1 MFFEIG
7 WRFVNYSRQLVC
19 RVAPNGRDNGD
30 IRSDRLSILRGFRG
44 MSLER
49 RLPLKVQRPV
59 PSILFRRHVS
69 TALPPLSMRRAIP
82 PLLLAMSSAWGA
94 NTASAQLFTGGARC
108 EDPAT
113 ASIPGARA
121 AAASPTL
128 SPISRLR
135 PEHNAKEIT
144 TITAESSRGENE
156 KFLEA
161 IGNVEM
167 RSPSRE
173 VLADFVYYDVA
184 LDTVR
189 AKGNVSIRS
198 WQDLVTGPELEYKRD
213 TATGFM
219 KSPNFVLGLY
229 KGRGKAEE
237 LLFTGED
244 QYRVIRGTYSTCV
257 DANPAWRLDVGTLDV
272 NEQTGVGTAKDA
284 RVYIGGVP
292 VAWLPQFTF
301 PLKNERKSGF
311 LAPTYATSEARGFEI
326 QVPYYLNLA
335 PNYDATLTPR
345 LMTKRGLLLN
355 GQFRYI
361 FNTPLGAAYGT
372 TLSEYLPNDRLADRN
387 RSALNINHTQVFN
400 PNLTL
405 QVNYNRVSD
414 PRYFIDLADFVAIT
428 SITTLPREATLTY
441 RAFDWT
447 FTARTQRFQ
456 TLQDPAAFVLPP
468 YDREPQLNAESPIY
482 KFGADQRFELQTISD
497 VSRFK
502 YPNASNPSGD
512 RAYNFTTLAYRYE
525 TPGYFV
531 VPRVSVHSS
540 RYRLIGLF
548 DDFKNSSRVVPMS
561 SLDGGLFFD
570 RDANYFGQAFRQTLE
585 PRAMLT
591 YIPYREQS
599 QIPVFDTALADFN
612 QSQLFAENRYVGQ
625 DRIGDTSQ
633 LSLGVTT
640 RLLDPDSG
648 KERLRFTL
656 GNRVYFKPQRAVLT
670 ESPRVRNATDIL
682 FSAQGR
688 VTDNLFLETN
698 TQYDTDEGRNE
709 RLSLGLRYSPDR
721 LRTINVNYR
730 AIRELSTLSSNG
742 PVRVKQLDASA
753 QWPIYRNLYGVGRLN
768 YSIADKRLT
777 EGVIGLEYDGCCY
790 VVRAVAQRLATS
802 STTATTAFFLQLEL
816 NGLARVGASPL
827 DVLKRNIPGYSLL
840 YENPTRR
847 RVDNSDRPA
856 FTPWTPN

>member
-1 MFFEIG
+1 MGIAG
-7 WRFVNYSRQLVC
+7 AR
-19 RVAPNGRDNGD
+19 
-30 IRSDRLSILRGFRG
+30 
-44 MSLER
+44 
-49 RLPLKVQRPV
+49 V
-59 PSILFRRHVS
+59 PSL
-69 TALPPLSMRRAIP
+69 
-82 PLLLAMSSAWGA
+82 G
-94 NTASAQLFTGGARC
+94 
-108 EDPAT
+108 AT
-113 ASIPGARA
+113 AAKPLTPLARF
-121 AAASPTL
+121 
-128 SPISRLR
+128 R
-135 PEHNAKEIT
+135 PDRNSDKEIT
-144 TITAESSRGENE
+144 TISADSSRGENDR
-156 KFLEA
+156 FLEA

-167 RSPSRE
+167 RTPTRE
-173 VLADFVYYDVA
+173 VLADFVYYDIPI
-184 LDTVR
+184 DTVR

-237 LLFTGED
+237 LQFTGED

-257 DANPAWRLDVGTLDV
+257 DPSPAWRLDVGTLDV

-284 RVYIGGVP
+284 RVYVGGVP

-345 LMTKRGLLLN
+345 VMTKRGVMVN

-361 FNTPLGAAYGT
+361 FDTPFGAAIGEAI
-372 TLSEYLPNDRLADRN
+372 SEHLPNDRIADRN
-387 RSALNINHTQVFN
+387 RSALNVRHTQVFS

-405 QVNYNRVSD
+405 QLNYNRVSD

-441 RAFDWT
+441 RALDWT
-447 FTARTQRFQ
+447 FTARAQRFQ

-468 YDREPQLNAESPIY
+468 YDREPQLSAESPVY
-482 KFGADQRFELQTISD
+482 KYGSDRRIELQTTTD
-497 VSRFK
+497 VTRFK

-512 RAYNFTTLAYRYE
+512 RAYNFTTLAYHYDA
-525 TPGYFV
+525 PGYFV

-540 RYRLIGLF
+540 SYRLIGLF
-548 DDFKNSSRVVPMS
+548 DDFKDSNRVVPMT
-561 SLDGGLFFD
+561 SLDAGLFFD
-570 RDANYFGQAFRQTLE
+570 RDASYFGQAFRQTLE
-585 PRAMLT
+585 PRAMFT

-599 QIPVFDTALADFN
+599 QIPAFDTALADFN
-612 QSQLFAENRYVGQ
+612 QSQLFNENRYVGQ

-640 RLLDPDSG
+640 RLLDADSA

-656 GNRVYFKPQRAVLT
+656 GNRIYFKPQRVVLT
-670 ESPRVRNATDIL
+670 ESPRLRNATDIL

-688 VTDNLFLETN
+688 VTDNLFVETN
-698 TQYDTDEGRNE
+698 SQYNAEAGRSE
-709 RLSLGLRYSPDR
+709 RYSFGFRYTPDR
-721 LRTINVNYR
+721 LRTLNVNYR
-730 AIRELSTLSSNG
+730 AIRELSTLSSTG

-768 YSIADKRLT
+768 YSIADRRLT
-777 EGVIGLEYDGCCY
+777 EGVVGLEYDGCCY

-827 DVLKRNIPGYSLL
+827 DVLRRNIPGYSQL

-847 RVDNSDRPA
+847 RVDNSDRPT